1 MTELKD
7 LIEQLKNIDLFDE
20 LLDILRTLIKEDDF
34 YASMVLM
41 HAFSAYTPEPM
52 NLLSQAPTSEGKTYP
67 IVTVLSLFPRED
79 VWFLGG
85 LSPTAIAHD
94 HGTLILEDTG
104 AELEPILQSLQEEY
118 ESTKDKRRKREIK
131 REIRE
136 LLRRAAIRVDLE
148 NKILF
153 FMDNPNQETLNRLRP
168 ILSHD
173 TWEISYKFTDRRK
186 GGPLQTMH
194 VKVRGW
200 PAALAALTK
209 GSKDV
214 DTWEQLVS
222 RFTTISPKQS
232 REKYREAVRLVAM
245 KRGLPEPVLNEA
257 LSLSRFEWAR
267 KAIGIVITRLKLIR
281 EKARTAT
288 GKPNPNI
295 FWIPFYRH
303 IGEEFPASVGRHM
316 RDSQRF
322 MTALQMSA
330 AINVYAR
337 PILRMGDMEAII
349 VTRADYERA
358 VKLYFEGE
366 QGESI
371 FTGLPDHVLKFFHG
385 VVLPLWRERRG
396 KGGILIE
403 EMRTR
408 FPEVFGKTISSKA
421 LQNHYLP
428 PLIDVGLVDKEPY
441 PDDKRLRWYKVLRE
455 EVVENL
461 PNSSFFG
468 NGLNFGL
475 EELRE
480 AWNELIEKIPREMCI
495 KIDFHG
501 EELSIED
508 LFYKFMQSRSSM
520 QEEKQFL
527 HTPPREIFSI
537 PEKTRDSTEK
547 SLKTRSFDEREET
560 GRISLREKLFAVE
573 SWLAVHD
580 HTDIDTL
587 LNSTEIEGSEIL
599 RLLSVLEREDKVF
612 QPRPNVYELSHPPVG
627 FKFYCWIC
635 GAELQ
640 GYAYLTK
647 EYRLICPTCWRE
659 LRGEVS

>member
-1 MTELKD
+1 MIKLGIKD
-7 LIEQLKNIDLFDE
+7 LIEQLRNIDLFDE
-20 LLDILRTLIKEDDF
+20 LLNILRTLIKEDDF

-52 NLLSQAPTSEGKTYP
+52 NLLAQAPTSEGKTYP
-67 IVTVLSLFPRED
+67 IVTILSLFPRED

-104 AELEPILQSLQEEY
+104 AELEPILMQLQEEY
-118 ESTKDKRRKREIK
+118 ESTKDRQRRREIK
-131 REIRE
+131 REIRD

-173 TWEISYKFTDRRK
+173 TWEISYKFTDRR
-186 GGPLQTMH
+186 
-194 VKVRGW
+194 RGW

-209 GSKDV
+209 GSRDV

-222 RFTTISPKQS
+222 RFTTISPRQS
-232 REKYREAVRLVAM
+232 REKYREAVKLVAL
-245 KRGLPEPVLNEA
+245 KKGLPEPALNAA
-257 LSLSRFEWAR
+257 LQLSRFEWAR
-267 KAIGIVITRLKLIR
+267 EAVGAVITRLKLLK
-281 EKARTAT
+281 EKARRAT

-316 RDSQRF
+316 RDSVRF

-337 PILRMGDMEAII
+337 PILKIGDYEAII

-358 VKLYFEGE
+358 VRLYFMGE

-371 FTGLPDHVLKFFHG
+371 FTGLPDHVLKFFHE
-385 VVLPLWRERRG
+385 VVLPLWREKG
-396 KGGILIE
+396 EEGGILIE
-403 EMRTR
+403 EMRAR

-428 PLIDVGLVDKEPY
+428 PLIDIGLLDKEPY
-441 PDDKRLRWYKVLRE
+441 PDDRRLRWYKVLRN

-461 PNSSFFG
+461 PKSSLFKKDR
-468 NGLNFGL
+468 NFSF
-475 EELRE
+475 EELQE
-480 AWNELIEKIPREMCI
+480 AWNELIKKIPLGTCV
-495 KIDFHG
+495 KIEYQG
-501 EELSIED
+501 EELS
-508 LFYKFMQSRSSM
+508 L
-520 QEEKQFL
+520 EELYRTHFL
-527 HTPPREIFSI
+527 YTPSEGIFSI
-537 PEKTRDSTEK
+537 PEKIRDSAEK
-547 SLKTRSFDEREET
+547 AQEITPIEKREET
-560 GRISLREKLFAVE
+560 GKISLAELYARLKETITHLHRDVYLKRVSFDLLHRYYFPDIPKEKLQRCIDAAVRDG
-573 SWLAVHD
+573 WLIRFFD
-580 HTDIDTL
+580 
-587 LNSTEIEGSEIL
+587 GS
-599 RLLSVLEREDKVF
+599 
-612 QPRPNVYELSHPPVG
+612 
-627 FKFYCWIC
+627 
-635 GAELQ
+635 
-640 GYAYLTK
+640 
-647 EYRLICPTCWRE
+647 
-659 LRGEVS
+659 VSLKR